1 MRDFPGANGSPPIM
15 RSGVLLRPPVSA
27 AVLERLKKMG
37 GAPGLKK
44 VNELVMLKT

>member
-1 MRDFPGANGSPPIM
+1 MHDFPRANGFASIM
-15 RSGVLLRPPVSA
+15 RSGVLLRPPVGA
-27 AVLERLKKMG
+27 GVLEPLKKMG